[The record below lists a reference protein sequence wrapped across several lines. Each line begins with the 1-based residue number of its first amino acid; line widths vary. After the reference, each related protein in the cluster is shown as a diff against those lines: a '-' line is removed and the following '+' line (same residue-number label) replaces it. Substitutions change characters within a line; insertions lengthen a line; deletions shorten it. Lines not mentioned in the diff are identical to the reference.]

1 MLEMSLQGRRRLG
14 GLQGAAESRPGAQSP
29 SPSQSGAGEGG
40 AKSGRR
46 LCRRSRG
53 AATLAPRP
61 PALTRT
67 HTRAQEAGGPGPTG
81 PPWTP
86 PARGAETPASL
97 PSPVQ
102 RATPR
107 DLRTGQD
114 SEATPPAQDPPHRPG
129 FPPNPTACHSLAP
142 LTARPPWG
150 AGHGVKGQ
158 VLRRA
163 PWVLGPRAWVAGG
176 GWPVGVPGGPACPPQ
191 SLGVLEGILDGIKV
205 NGTEAKQGGVWVR
218 PRGEQVMGLA
228 TRSCQL
234 LGNRKGHLAGPERVE
249 LGPFKHLWGDGHDA
263 SKPAAYLCSGDE
275 VLFPC
280 GRELG
285 TSMER
290 CPF

>member
-1 MLEMSLQGRRRLG
+1 MTTTISLRAPKCWHQRNPIHPAPPWRRLIPASFLSLQGPPDRTRFR
-14 GLQGAAESRPGAQSP
+14 SYSP
-29 SPSQSGAGEGG
+29 SPG
-40 AKSGRR
+40 
-46 LCRRSRG
+46 
-53 AATLAPRP
+53 
-61 PALTRT
+61 
-67 HTRAQEAGGPGPTG
+67 
-81 PPWTP
+81 
-86 PARGAETPASL
+86 
-97 PSPVQ
+97 
-102 RATPR
+102 
-107 DLRTGQD
+107 
-114 SEATPPAQDPPHRPG
+114 PPHRPG
-129 FPPNPTACHSLAP
+129 FPHNPTICHSLAP

-158 VLRRA
+158 VLRQA

-176 GWPVGVPGGPACPPQ
+176 GRPVGVPGGPVCPPQ

-249 LGPFKHLWGDGHDA
+249 LGPFKHLWGDGHEA
-263 SKPAAYLCSGDE
+263 NKPAAYLCPGDE
-275 VLFPC
+275 VMFPC

-290 CPF
+290 CPL